1 VGNPIGPFDP
11 YTPSMNG
18 DAEGEIVPARSG
30 EAGLFPGART
40 RQSPRAEQPG
50 VRAHARDAE
59 RVDDRVLVAR
69 MAAADERAVQ
79 DLVARHGDALYALA
93 RSMLGEHADAEEVCA
108 DAFLQAWRT
117 ARTFDPSRGSVIAWL
132 ATMVRSR
139 SLDRLRARRQHGLK
153 LQRVAEPVL
162 HGGGEA
168 VTPPEEA
175 PDRKAEGVEARALV
189 ARALADLPEAQR
201 SVIELAYFSGL
212 SQSEIAAQLGVPLG
226 TVKTRTLTAL
236 RRLRAL
242 LGPLLREGVV

>member
-1 VGNPIGPFDP
+1 
-11 YTPSMNG
+11 MNG
-18 DAEGEIVPARSG
+18 DTEGENVPAR
-30 EAGLFPGART
+30 PGDTGQLPDART
-40 RQSPRAEQPG
+40 RVVARAVQTG
-50 VRAHARDAE
+50 VRVHPAGNERDRE
-59 RVDDRVLVAR
+59 TDRALVGR
-69 MAAADERAVQ
+69 MAAGDERAVQ

-93 RSMLGEHADAEEVCA
+93 RSMLGEHADAEEVSA

-117 ARTFDPSRGSVIAWL
+117 ARTFDPARGSVIAWL

-139 SLDRLRARRQHGLK
+139 SLDRLRARKQQVLK
-153 LQRVAEPVL
+153 LQRVAEPIV

-168 VTPPEEA
+168 VTPAEEA
-175 PDRKAEGVEARALV
+175 PDRKLEGVEARSLV
-189 ARALADLPEAQR
+189 ERALGDLPAAQR

-242 LGPLLREGVV
+242 LAPLLREEVA

>member
-1 VGNPIGPFDP
+1 
-11 YTPSMNG
+11 MNG
-18 DAEGEIVPARSG
+18 DAEGEIVPARPG
-30 EAGLFPGART
+30 ETGLLPDARART
-40 RQSPRAEQPG
+40 VPRAEQSGTVVHPADG
-50 VRAHARDAE
+50 E
-59 RVDDRVLVAR
+59 RVNDRVLVAR
-69 MAAADERAVQ
+69 MAAGDDRAVQ

-139 SLDRLRARRQHGLK
+139 ALDRLRARKQHGIK
-153 LQRVAEPVL
+153 LQRVAEPIL

-168 VTPPEEA
+168 VTPAEEA
-175 PDRKAEGVEARALV
+175 PDRQLEGVEARAMV
-189 ARALADLPEAQR
+189 ERALADLPDAQR
-201 SVIELAYFSGL
+201 RVIELAYYSGL

-242 LGPLLREGVV
+242 LGPLLREGVA